1 MSKKAIIA
9 GASGLTGSSLL
20 EMLLHEPG
28 YEEVLILVRKE
39 LPLQHPKLKQL
50 VVDFDRLESYA
61 DEITGD
67 VIFSCLGSTRKKTPD
82 LKIYRKIDHDYPLQL
97 AQIALK
103 NKIGQFHLVSSM
115 GADASTSNFYT
126 KMKGETEDDL
136 KKVGLPSLQ
145 IYRPAFIKG
154 DRKEHRSFENVLT
167 VVMKL
172 VDHLLIGSL
181 KKYRS
186 ISATTIARAMFNQS
200 LKNTP
205 GVHTYLSDKIKELS

>member
-20 EMLLHEPG
+20 EILLHEPG
-28 YEEVLILVRKE
+28 YDEVLILVRKE

-50 VVDFDRLESYA
+50 VVDFDKLDSYA
-61 DEITGD
+61 HEITGD

-82 LKIYRKIDHDYPLQL
+82 LKIYRKIDHDYPVQL

-115 GADASTSNFYT
+115 GADAGASNFYT

-154 DRKEHRSFENVLT
+154 DRKEHRSMEGTLT

-172 VDHLLIGSL
+172 LDHLLIGSL

-186 ISATTIARAMFNQS
+186 ISAPTIARAMFNQS